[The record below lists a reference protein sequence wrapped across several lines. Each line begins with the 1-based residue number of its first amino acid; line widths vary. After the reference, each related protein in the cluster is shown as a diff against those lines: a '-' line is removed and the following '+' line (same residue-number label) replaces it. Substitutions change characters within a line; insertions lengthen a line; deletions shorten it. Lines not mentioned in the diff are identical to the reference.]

1 LPAAL
6 ATAFAASAMFP
17 FSNDSETT
25 ESMILHQ
32 GEGVMDT
39 MRCLA
44 ELGVGVVID
53 DFGTGYSSFAYLQ
66 RLPVQAI
73 KIDQSFVRD
82 IARNADN
89 EAMVKAVVA
98 MARSL
103 KIRVIAEGVETEEQR
118 AVLRRLEC
126 DAYQGNLFRRP
137 LPAEEFQRLLQE
149 YSQA

>member
-1 LPAAL
+1 
-6 ATAFAASAMFP
+6 
-17 FSNDSETT
+17 
-25 ESMILHQ
+25 
-32 GEGVMDT
+32 
-39 MRCLA
+39 
-44 ELGVGVVID
+44 VID
-53 DFGTGYSSFAYLQ
+53 DFGTGSSSFAYLQ
-66 RLPVQAI
+66 LLPVRAI